1 MTDTRCESSLCD
13 KKENWGR
20 FIDQGLSVASQ
31 SLDPLFRN
39 SHCNATLSK
48 REVAIDVRWEDV
60 RIKTVDV

>member
-1 MTDTRCESSLCD
+1 VPQILYIQTLYIKHAKIGD
-13 KKENWGR
+13 G
-20 FIDQGLSVASQ
+20 

-48 REVAIDVRWEDV
+48 REVAIDVRREDV